1 MAHCLTASP
10 IPDTLAYNAK
20 TDSDFAGEP
29 YFMSQTHGRYSGSRD
44 KGQRQ
49 SRQPSN
55 TTSHRQ
61 NKPYVK
67 ASPTRD
73 PAQTASIFKTR
84 SFKLLVEAVG
94 AENIAL
100 GLDSNLARVAELVSG
115 ERFTPETAF
124 HIETTLGLPDGF
136 FDQPNPVLTTE
147 TIERLKSPLDFI
159 HANTEPEIAYEHEL
173 NPAPVTQAN
182 HHSTLTESSPRE
194 PEMPKNTNGGS
205 AKTVV
210 KSNTASAKPATA
222 TPTKS
227 ALAKVK
233 ASSKSGAQSSLPLND
248 VAALENIRRA
258 NLHVLTSRKGSKV
271 RLGTVM
277 EISDSNM
284 ANRFYG
290 QKRMDDAEANR
301 FTERLG
307 LPTGWL
313 DVPRLVTDIPGSVS
327 DLLVPPSRHASAQ
340 QTQPPAIEPKP
351 KATKKAASTTV
362 QTAPARHALPH
373 DIDGTG
379 VSTSLATET
388 NPVIVQPDQ
397 ALPSSSE
404 PAIRQASDNRV
415 SFSSVRQQFAPAI
428 AQQAI
433 TESRRVTP
441 ATSLDDLQ
449 GIEPIAEALIK
460 TLAGKARTG
469 HLDEFKAL
477 ELLRQAV
484 LL

>member
-1 MAHCLTASP
+1 MTQA
-10 IPDTLAYNAK
+10 
-20 TDSDFAGEP
+20 
-29 YFMSQTHGRYSGSRD
+29 HGRYSGSRDRD

-49 SRQPSN
+49 SRQPSK

-67 ASPTRD
+67 APPARD

-84 SFKLLVEAVG
+84 SFKLLVDAVG

-100 GLDSNLARVAELVSG
+100 GLDSNLTRVAELING

-136 FDQPNPVLTTE
+136 FDQPNPVLTPE
-147 TIERLKSPLDFI
+147 IIARLRSPLDFM
-159 HANTEPEIAYEHEL
+159 HANAEPESAYKQVVK
-173 NPAPVTQAN
+173 PAPVTHAN
-182 HHSTLTESSPRE
+182 HQPTLTDRLPRE
-194 PEMPKNTNGGS
+194 PEMPKKTNGGS
-205 AKTVV
+205 PRAVA
-210 KSNTASAKPATA
+210 KSNTTAAKPATA
-222 TPTKS
+222 TPPKS
-227 ALAKVK
+227 APPKVK
-233 ASSKSGAQSSLPLND
+233 ASSKTGTQQSLPLND
-248 VAALENIRRA
+248 VAALENIRRT

-271 RLGTVM
+271 RLGVVM

-313 DVPRLVTDIPGSVS
+313 DVPRSVTDIPESVS
-327 DLLVPPSRHASAQ
+327 DLLAPPSRRQASAQ
-340 QTQPPAIEPKP
+340 QELPPVIAP
-351 KATKKAASTTV
+351 KAIAAKKSAGTKAK
-362 QTAPARHALPH
+362 TAGARPALPP
-373 DIDGTG
+373 DADATGGPTG
-379 VSTSLATET
+379 VAAGT
-388 NPVIVQPDQ
+388 NAVTGQLDQ
-397 ALPSSSE
+397 AVPSAAD
-404 PAIRQASDNRV
+404 PAIRQPVDDDV
-415 SFSSVRQQFAPAI
+415 LFSAAGQQYPSPSVTQV
-428 AQQAI
+428 I
-433 TESRRVTP
+433 TEPRRLTS
-441 ATSLDDLQ
+441 ATSLDDLL

-469 HLDEFKAL
+469 HLDEIKAL
-477 ELLRQAV
+477 ELLQQAV